1 MSPEP
6 TRSDITALIR
16 FLRCLQ
22 AMVRATNCVCLISVE
37 ESLLSPHLMNNLKFV
52 ADQVLQITSFKDHS
66 EMRIGDY
73 DGTLR
78 VLKHVRLNGLIC
90 APVPATDIFA
100 LKLSSKQ
107 GLVVERI
114 HLDPEEDRAD

>member
-1 MSPEP
+1 ML
-6 TRSDITALIR
+6 T
-16 FLRCLQ
+16 
-22 AMVRATNCVCLISVE
+22 
-37 ESLLSPHLMNNLKFV
+37 PHVVSNLKYI
-52 ADQVLQITSFKDHS
+52 ADQVLQITSFKDHA
-66 EMRIGDY
+66 EMRIGEY

-78 VLKHVRLNGLIC
+78 VLKHMKLHGLIC

>member
-1 MSPEP
+1 MAPEP
-6 TRSDITALIR
+6 TPRDITAIIR
-16 FLRCLQ
+16 FLRCLKT
-22 AMVRATNCVCLISVE
+22 MVRASNCVCLISVE
-37 ESLLSPHLMNNLKFV
+37 ESLLTTHLLNNMKFL
-52 ADQVLQITSFKDHS
+52 ADQVLQVTSFKDHS

-78 VLKHVRLNGLIC
+78 ILKHIRIHGLIC
-90 APVPATDIFA
+90 APVPPTDIFA

-114 HLDPEEDRAD
+114 HLDPEEDRAG